1 MIKQMDINLK
11 HVFFPILICL
21 IFQSNAFTQFKQ
33 VNGSHNTQINTN
45 QSELHPLWK
54 FKKSGEE
61 ARDFTKVRFQPKEL
75 SSKNLI
81 QLPQG
86 FIVEH
91 YDENNNPI
99 AISGKLEEK
108 ARRGKDLEDQS
119 KTYIDKI
126 GKIIGIDNPWEELKL
141 LETNNDDQGQTHL
154 KFNQTYRGVEI
165 LGAELITHAERSV
178 INYVNGNWHKSPN
191 NINTIPSIS
200 KEVSIAKLGLKDEQD
215 PNNLDNFGLYS
226 QMKPVSKLVLLPQ
239 NDTYLLI
246 YHITAYPDFL
256 HKWEYHVDAHTGE
269 TIHKYMNSCKLH
281 NHKLDN
287 SEFKKDLTNHQEEC
301 IKSGTETALAPNMK
315 PMADGH
321 VVMQGRDLFGITR
334 TINSYE
340 KTGIRYMI
348 DANRD
353 MFRATASLPN
363 NPTGAIWTI
372 DAGNRKPV
380 NQRYSYNHISTSAA
394 SWDNPSAISAHYNG
408 SKSYDYFKNTFGRNS
423 IDGRGGTVISFIN
436 VADDD
441 GASMGN
447 AFWNGQG
454 LYYGNG
460 DSGFFPLARALDV
473 AGHEMAHGV
482 IQNTANLNYENES
495 GALNESFADVFG
507 SLIDRDDWK
516 IGEDVVRTS
525 VFPSGAL
532 RDLEDPNNKAPR
544 DNYNKGYQPKVYSN
558 RYRGTENN
566 GGVHINSGIPNYA
579 YFLFASNPQV
589 GKDRA
594 ERVYFRA
601 LSTYLTRSSR
611 FVDCR
616 AAIIKSSQDL
626 YGDVVAKVA
635 ENAWNTVEVF
645 GSTNNPPLTD
655 TSKTKYEV
663 DLKENPGEDLIFLL
677 NGNGVGMD
685 IINLKGEYVIP
696 SPLSSRKPLSK
707 PSITDS
713 GREIV
718 YVGQDK
724 KIYYISINYELRTKQ
739 EVILVDQ
746 AAFRNVVISK
756 DGQRIAVLTDELQPT
771 ILVFDFSKPLP
782 RTFTLRNPTT
792 AEGISTGEVVFAD
805 AMEWDHSGEYVMY
818 DALNKVEGQGS
829 ASISYWD
836 INFLRAW
843 SLTNKDYMPN
853 ETTTFSKLIQ
863 NLPLGVDIGN
873 PTFSKNSPYI
883 IAFDYQDDEGTNSV
897 LGANIENGN
906 IGLIAESSDLGYPTY
921 SKNDKFVLF
930 DAASLFNPTNI
941 KIVTIDA
948 SKIKSAKPKG
958 DVYIQ
963 DAKWATWFGNGFRV
977 TTDVK
982 SEKLVTTIG
991 YPNPASE
998 WISLSFEAT
1007 KSQSTIFELYSV
1019 EGKLLKSIVSIIS
1032 NGSNI
1037 TTIDIKEVPAG
1048 TFMVKARIDG
1058 KSLTHKFIKI

>member
-1 MIKQMDINLK
+1 MIKLLNINVKNISSFL
-11 HVFFPILICL
+11 IICL
-21 IFQSNAFTQFKQ
+21 FVQSNLFSQFKEVTGSQNSQASTTQFE
-33 VNGSHNTQINTN
+33 VN
-45 QSELHPLWK
+45 PLWK
-54 FKKSGEE
+54 VKKSNDEK
-61 ARDFTKVRFQPKEL
+61 RDFSTIRFKPREIT
-75 SSKNLI
+75 SKNLI
-81 QLPQG
+81 QLPEG
-86 FIVEH
+86 FQVEH
-91 YDENNNPI
+91 YDENNRPI
-99 AISGKLEEK
+99 AISGKLDEK
-108 ARRGKDLEDQS
+108 SRSGKSLQDQS
-119 KTYIDKI
+119 LAYINKI
-126 GKIIGIDNPWEELKL
+126 GKILGIKNPWEELKL
-141 LETNNDDQGQTHL
+141 LETINDDEGQSHL
-154 KFNQTYRGVEI
+154 KFNQTYLGVEI
-165 LGAELITHAERSV
+165 LGAEIITHAERNI
-178 INYVNGNWHKSPN
+178 INYINGNWHDSPQE
-191 NINTIPSIS
+191 INTIPSIS
-200 KEVSIAKLGLKDEQD
+200 KEESISKLGLPSIDNQTDE
-215 PNNLDNFGLYS
+215 DNFVFYS
-226 QMKPVSKLVLLPQ
+226 KMKPNCNLVLLPKDRNYQ
-239 NDTYLLI
+239 LVYQI
-246 YHITAYPDFL
+246 AAYPDLL
-256 HKWEYHVDAHTGE
+256 HRWEYIVDAHTGE
-269 TIHKYMNSCKLH
+269 ILHKYMNSCKLH
-281 NHKLDN
+281 NHKNGISTLN
-287 SEFKKDLTNHQEEC
+287 TEVAITQEENY
-301 IKSGTETALAPNMK
+301 KSSKNLPLSLDIM
-315 PMADGH
+315 PLADGH
-321 VVMQGRDLFGITR
+321 VVMQGRDLFGINR
-334 TINSYE
+334 TLNSYE
-340 KTGIRYMI
+340 KSAVRYMI

-353 MFRATASLPN
+353 MFRATNSLPN

-372 DAGNRKPV
+372 DAGNRKPL
-380 NQRYSYNHISTSAA
+380 NKRYSYNHIATSA
-394 SWDNPSAISAHYNG
+394 SLWDNPSAVSAHYNG
-408 SKSYDYFKNTFGRNS
+408 SKSYEYFKNTFGRNS
-423 IDGRGGTVISFIN
+423 VDGRGGSVISFVN
-436 VADDD
+436 VVDED
-441 GASMGN
+441 GATMGN

-460 DSGFFPLARALDV
+460 DDAFFPLARALDV
-473 AGHEMAHGV
+473 AGHEMTHGV

-507 SLIDRDDWK
+507 TLIDRDDWK
-516 IGEDVVRTS
+516 IGEDVVKTNI
-525 VFPSGAL
+525 FPSGTL
-532 RDLEDPNNKAPR
+532 RDLEDPNNKAPK

-558 RYRGTENN
+558 RYRGIEDN

-601 LSTYLTRSSR
+601 LTTYLTRSSR

-616 AAIIKSSQDL
+616 AAIIKSSMDL
-626 YGDVVAKVA
+626 YGEPVAKVA

-645 GSTNNPPLTD
+645 GSNTTPLPTD
-655 TSKTKYEV
+655 TSKSKYEI

-696 SPLSSRKPLSK
+696 SPLSTRKPLSK

-739 EVILVDQ
+739 EVILVNQ
-746 AAFRNVVISK
+746 AAFRNVIISR
-756 DGQRIAVLTDELQPT
+756 DGQRIAVLTDDLQPT
-771 ILVFDFSKPLP
+771 IIVFDSSKPLP

-818 DALNKVEGQGS
+818 DALNKIDGQGS
-829 ASISYWD
+829 TSISYWD

-897 LGANIENGN
+897 LGANIETGT
-906 IGLIAESSDLGYPTY
+906 IGLLAESSDLGYPSY

-930 DAASLFNPTNI
+930 DAVSLFNPTNI
-941 KIVTIDA
+941 KIVTTDA
-948 SKIKSAKPKG
+948 SKIQSSKPKG

-982 SEKLVTTIG
+982 SQKLIPTIG

-1007 KSQSTIFELYSV
+1007 KSQSTSFQLYSID
-1019 EGKLLKSIVSIIS
+1019 GKILKSVESKIS

-1037 TTIDIKEVPAG
+1037 TTIDITEVPKG
-1048 TFMVKARIDG
+1048 LFIVKAVIDG
-1058 KSLTHKFIKI
+1058 KNITHQFIKI